1 MNASTPSPT
10 GKTDRSRAPKGSLD
24 RFFHI
29 SERGSTFGTE
39 VRGGLATF
47 FAMAYIIVLN
57 PLILGGATDINGDQL
72 EIPQLVAV
80 TALVAAISSI
90 LMGFVSRYP
99 FALAAGMGLNA
110 VVAFAIAPM
119 MTWSDVFLL
128 LIIEGVILTIL
139 VMTGFRTA
147 VFAAIPAG
155 LKVAIGVG
163 VGLFLTIIGF
173 VNSGFVQ
180 VDEATLGQ
188 LGNGG
193 INTMPLLVFV
203 IGLVVTIGLYVRKV
217 LGAMLLGIVIS
228 TVLAIVIQAFSGG
241 RELAWQLPMSVP
253 ELPSSF
259 GDVVALPD
267 FSLIGLF
274 VEGGFSGRFADVGIA
289 TLVMLLFTLMLA
301 DFFDTMGTMVGVAHQ
316 ADLVDEDG
324 NLPKTREVLTMDA
337 FGTIF
342 GGVASASIAT
352 VYAESSAGV
361 AEGARTGI
369 APIVTG
375 LMMVVATFF
384 APLVTIVP
392 FEAAT
397 PVLIIVGF
405 MMMMPVGKIDFTDP
419 AIGFGSFFAIV
430 MMPFTYSIANG
441 IGFALIVF
449 TFVRIVE
456 GKWRQIH
463 PLMWVISI
471 VFLIH
476 FAEHPVY
483 LLIG

>member
-1 MNASTPSPT
+1 MNAPTPPPSDVSGRGRTAGGP
-10 GKTDRSRAPKGSLD
+10 LD

-29 SERGSTFGTE
+29 SERGSTLGTE
-39 VRGGLATF
+39 IRGGLATF
-47 FAMAYIIVLN
+47 FAMAYILVLN
-57 PLILGGATDINGDQL
+57 PLILGEATDITGAQL
-72 EIPQLVAV
+72 DIPQLVAV

-110 VVAFAIAPM
+110 VVAYAIAPM
-119 MTWSDVFLL
+119 MTWADVFLL
-128 LIIEGVILTIL
+128 LILEGIILTIL
-139 VMTGFRTA
+139 VLTGFRTA

-155 LKVAIGVG
+155 LKIAIGVG

-193 INTMPLLVFV
+193 LTSMPLLVFV
-203 IGLVVTIGLYVRKV
+203 LGLAITIGLYVRRV
-217 LGAMLLGIVIS
+217 PGAMLLGIVIA
-228 TVLAIVIQAFSGG
+228 TLIAIGVQALAAG
-241 RELAWQLPMSVP
+241 RDLAWQLPASVP
-253 ELPSSF
+253 ELPTSA
-259 GDVVALPD
+259 GDVVAWPD

-274 VEGGFSGRFADVGIA
+274 LEGGFTGRWADVGIA

-316 ADLVDEDG
+316 ADLVDEEG

-342 GGVASASIAT
+342 GGAASASIAT
-352 VYAESSAGV
+352 VYAESAAGV

-375 LMMVVATFF
+375 LMMFIATLFS
-384 APLVTIVP
+384 PLVTIVP

-397 PVLIIVGF
+397 PVLIMVGF
-405 MMMMPVGKIDFTDP
+405 MMMTPIGKIDFSDP
-419 AIGFGSFFAIV
+419 AIGLGSFFAIV

-441 IGFALIVF
+441 IGFALIVY
-449 TFVRIVE
+449 TFVRLVQ
-456 GKWRQIH
+456 GRWRQIH
-463 PLMWVISI
+463 PLMWIISL

-476 FAEHPVY
+476 FAEHPIY
-483 LLIG
+483 LMIG